1 MPNPNTI
8 SRGNIIGEW
17 ALAVTLSPTSCSA
30 TTTTLQTFTVT
41 GLQLGDIVDVTTN
54 SPISTTGGLGI
65 INSRVS
71 AANTLQLEF
80 INPSNGVITPTAST
94 VYTLLVSRPE
104 QLTATN
110 VSALTFVS

>member
-1 MPNPNTI
+1 MPSPSTI
-8 SRGNIIGEW
+8 SRGNITGEW

-30 TTTTLQTFTVT
+30 TTTTLQTFTVS

-54 SPISTTGGLGI
+54 SPIAATGGLGI

-80 INPSNGVITPTAST
+80 MNPSNGVITPTANV

-104 QLTATN
+104 NLTTAN
-110 VSALTFVS
+110 VSALATIP